1 MKKKINYILGVTLVE
16 ILIGIVISTVMM
28 AAMFTS
34 YNIVN
39 STYSQVTDTAKISRA
54 GRDTVGM
61 IMRDV
66 RMAGYKYF
74 GDNIETNAAEH
85 IPIKITKHSLSNPC
99 DTLEVVYGGYKSDG
113 NDPPTFT
120 YTRYKVTYK
129 CIQDDRVDKEDPDG
143 KTLYETYKLKKLQ
156 KAKHI
161 WTGTGWGNDPDND
174 GNNET
179 YDFATLVEYVEDL
192 IFIPIDEDGKII
204 NPPPTNTVNSDK
216 IYSIKIVDILFA
228 VRSKNAFFR
237 KDDNR
242 SKNALTE
249 DARAIGK
256 NRRDKFLR
264 DTILVSAHARN
275 LGLQ

>member
-1 MKKKINYILGVTLVE
+1 
-16 ILIGIVISTVMM
+16 
-28 AAMFTS
+28 
-34 YNIVN
+34 
-39 STYSQVTDTAKISRA
+39 
-54 GRDTVGM
+54 
-61 IMRDV
+61 MRDV

-129 CIQDDRVDKEDPDG
+129 CVEDDRVDKEDPDG

-161 WTGTGWGNDPDND
+161 WTGSGWGNDPDND

-192 IFIPIDEDGKII
+192 IFIPIDDVPSNIKEAFISAEDKNILSKLGIRIGAKYFFVPNFLKKASMELLAVLWCIFYDHKFDGFLPWPLFLSRYSKFII
-204 NPPPTNTVNSDK
+204 WSSFCTLESVIRSLSSYLERTCTGALF
-216 IYSIKIVDILFA
+216 YS
-228 VRSKNAFFR
+228 R
-237 KDDNR
+237 
-242 SKNALTE
+242 
-249 DARAIGK
+249 ARIP
-256 NRRDKFLR
+256 
-264 DTILVSAHARN
+264 
-275 LGLQ
+275 